1 MVSAATRLRLPPELP
16 RDSRPRSQHA
26 CQRAFVVDG
35 VQPRPICRD
44 APCSRET
51 VSGYRSSPTGGTHD
65 IAHGVRP
72 ATVYARRVLDSGTF
86 PDLDH
91 LPHEGIVDLRGHR
104 QLHTVEGIATVGDD
118 GGITGRLVVDATSL
132 NTKNGKRD
140 EHLRSADF
148 FDVQKYPTI
157 VFTAA
162 EARPAHPGHVHLD
175 GDLTV
180 HGQTRPLTVP
190 AEVVATD
197 DTATVSAEI
206 LLDRSNWGMTYTKKG
221 SRLATRVVINAVFVK
236 S

>member
-1 MVSAATRLRLPPELP
+1 MTSPMESVPQLSTLAGSWTLEP
-16 RDSRPRSQHA
+16 SRTSITFHTKGLWIFGVTGSFHA
-26 CQRAFVVDG
+26 
-35 VQPRPICRD
+35 
-44 APCSRET
+44 
-51 VSGYRSSPTGGTHD
+51 
-65 IAHGVRP
+65 
-72 ATVYARRVLDSGTF
+72 
-86 PDLDH
+86 
-91 LPHEGIVDLRGHR
+91 
-104 QLHTVEGIATVGDD
+104 VEGTATVGDD

-148 FDVQKYPTI
+148 FDVEKYPTI

-162 EARPAHPGHVHLD
+162 GARPADPGHVHLD

-180 HGQTRPLTVP
+180 HGQTRPLTVS

-206 LLDRSNWGMTYTKKG
+206 HLDRSNWGMTYTKKG
-221 SRLATRVVINAVFVK
+221 SRLATRVVVNAVFVK